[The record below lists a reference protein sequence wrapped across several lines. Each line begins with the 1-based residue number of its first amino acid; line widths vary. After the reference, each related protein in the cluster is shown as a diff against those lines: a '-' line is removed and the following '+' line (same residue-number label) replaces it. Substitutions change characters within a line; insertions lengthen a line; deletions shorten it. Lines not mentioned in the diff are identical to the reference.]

1 MADVN
6 KQLQFELETE
16 NEWQIRQNKR
26 VLKLSSMPNTTPQ
39 EKALFRQV
47 KDIISYTTKSEKVMR
62 ELMGIET
69 IANVGEAKN
78 FNDTVKKN
86 IIQQQRLLL
95 TEMYNR
101 EAYLQMDKD
110 VGYAAAEEF
119 VGSDSND
126 TMLDEEGKKKYDKIK
141 EKHAKYREN
150 SWKFQKSYGALS
162 SWQH

>member
-6 KQLQFELETE
+6 KQLQCELETE

-126 TMLDEEGKKKYDKIK
+126 TMLDEEGKKKYDK
-141 EKHAKYREN
+141 
-150 SWKFQKSYGALS
+150 
-162 SWQH
+162 

>member
-1 MADVN
+1 M
-6 KQLQFELETE
+6 
-16 NEWQIRQNKR
+16 
-26 VLKLSSMPNTTPQ
+26 
-39 EKALFRQV
+39 
-47 KDIISYTTKSEKVMR
+47 
-62 ELMGIET
+62 
-69 IANVGEAKN
+69 
-78 FNDTVKKN
+78 KKN

-141 EKHAKYREN
+141 EKHAKYRKS